1 MGLMPPKSA
10 VTVAGCY
17 DQALHYT
24 RDHHLPPAAPRPRP
38 TADWPPENLALLER
52 YVAWLLEGGASPI
65 ATRGIY
71 LPAAGHVLGLALKPH
86 PQIDLE
92 ADFERV
98 MAYTRGKGCGPDWL
112 KATHNGLEKFRRF
125 VRCERGLG
133 ETLAITPFDVA
144 AHTQGLPAWLV
155 TELER
160 YQRTQQRNWRPARLD
175 ESIRRFWSG
184 HLRMWRF
191 FCEQRGVQQLAD
203 LKRQH
208 VLDYVDFRLG
218 SGHAATGVNGDLHTL
233 CGFLGFLQAEGY
245 AVPQALLRV
254 KGLKP
259 PDSLPRFLPDEQ
271 VARLRDEIERQAVAA
286 TLTSQRR
293 DALLTRAAFYL
304 LWQGGMRLG
313 EVEEL
318 RLEDL
323 DLSARRLSVRRGK
336 GLADRTVYLTD
347 TTVAALQDYL
357 MVRGPGASD
366 HVFLYRNQALRKD
379 LIRARLQAA
388 GGRVG
393 VKVYPHRLR
402 HTCATQLL
410 NAGCRIT
417 SIQKFLG
424 HKRLDTT
431 LRYAKAHDQTVES
444 DYFTAMQRIEMRL
457 DISAGLAEPAPGT
470 GRTQLLALADELAAP
485 EISLEARLR
494 LAAQMRA
501 ILGCQT
507 ACAAL
512 IVVALPPGCVDCEG
526 AGEPVGMA
534 LGP

>member
-175 ESIRRFWSG
+175 GAIPEIPGAQAARHHPALRQSPRPDRRERLFHRHAAHRDAPG
-184 HLRMWRF
+184 HL
-191 FCEQRGVQQLAD
+191 G
-203 LKRQH
+203 
-208 VLDYVDFRLG
+208 G
-218 SGHAATGVNGDLHTL
+218 
-233 CGFLGFLQAEGY
+233 
-245 AVPQALLRV
+245 
-254 KGLKP
+254 
-259 PDSLPRFLPDEQ
+259 
-271 VARLRDEIERQAVAA
+271 AR
-286 TLTSQRR
+286 
-293 DALLTRAAFYL
+293 
-304 LWQGGMRLG
+304 
-313 EVEEL
+313 
-318 RLEDL
+318 
-323 DLSARRLSVRRGK
+323 
-336 GLADRTVYLTD
+336 
-347 TTVAALQDYL
+347 
-357 MVRGPGASD
+357 
-366 HVFLYRNQALRKD
+366 
-379 LIRARLQAA
+379 
-388 GGRVG
+388 
-393 VKVYPHRLR
+393 
-402 HTCATQLL
+402 
-410 NAGCRIT
+410 
-417 SIQKFLG
+417 
-424 HKRLDTT
+424 
-431 LRYAKAHDQTVES
+431 
-444 DYFTAMQRIEMRL
+444 
-457 DISAGLAEPAPGT
+457 
-470 GRTQLLALADELAAP
+470 
-485 EISLEARLR
+485 
-494 LAAQMRA
+494 
-501 ILGCQT
+501 
-507 ACAAL
+507 
-512 IVVALPPGCVDCEG
+512 
-526 AGEPVGMA
+526 
-534 LGP
+534 